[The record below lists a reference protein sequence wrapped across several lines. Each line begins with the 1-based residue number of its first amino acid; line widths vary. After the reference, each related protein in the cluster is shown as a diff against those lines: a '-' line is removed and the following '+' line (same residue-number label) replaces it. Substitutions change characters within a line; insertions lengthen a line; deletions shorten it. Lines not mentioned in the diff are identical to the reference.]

1 MKVYKAEISEKM
13 DIIIPEASSNVF
25 VRLGN
30 KYFLLD
36 MFDGIAYDNVTD
48 LFYTYERRCEKLTDD
63 IYAKIGPNIP
73 LEVFAKKLYTT
84 LVD

>member
-1 MKVYKAEISEKM
+1 MRVYKAEISEKM
-13 DIIIPEASSNVF
+13 DIIIPEVSSNVF

-36 MFDGIAYDNVTD
+36 MFDGIAYDNVAD
-48 LFYTYERRCEKLTDD
+48 LFYAYERRCEKLTDD

-73 LEVFAKKLYTT
+73 LEVFAKKLYAT
-84 LVD
+84 LTD